1 VTSVTSYVGGGT
13 PRFYLA
19 LDVQM
24 PNIALAQLVVMT
36 SGEEGRERVRQKIEH
51 LLATRFPEV
60 RGRTSTLEL
69 GPGRSAIQDPA
80 DRADYDDIAPAAERS
95 RN

>member
-36 SGEEGRERVRQKIEH
+36 SGEEGRERVRQKIEIWPPASRRCADGH
-51 LLATRFPEV
+51 RRWNWAR
-60 RGRTSTLEL
+60 
-69 GPGRSAIQDPA
+69 GRSALQDPA